1 MKIDFLGVRQTPI
14 FIWIQHGTIN
24 LSRPSKKNRGTG
36 DGFRQQHWL
45 KRRERI
51 NHVG

>member
-24 LSRPSKKNRGTG
+24 LSRPSKKKIEGRVMALDNNIG
-36 DGFRQQHWL
+36 
-45 KRRERI
+45 
-51 NHVG
+51 